1 MKNDVPAS
9 SCLVQGT
16 QDNRPPSRADKT
28 LSLLLRAL
36 ILFAL
41 WAVLSGFFDSFHL
54 TVGACSSL
62 FVAWLSEEF
71 WPPEGRMFRRP
82 AMAFK
87 LAGYALW
94 LLKEIVKANIY
105 VMRISLSPRA
115 MKVIDPQI
123 VRFRSRM
130 TSKLGLTILANSI
143 TLTPGTI
150 TVYVDERGNFTVHA
164 LDGELAAGVPG
175 DMETK
180 LVDIFGGRP

>member
-1 MKNDVPAS
+1 
-9 SCLVQGT
+9 
-16 QDNRPPSRADKT
+16 
-28 LSLLLRAL
+28 
-36 ILFAL
+36 
-41 WAVLSGFFDSFHL
+41 
-54 TVGACSSL
+54 
-62 FVAWLSEEF
+62 
-71 WPPEGRMFRRP
+71 MFRRP
-82 AMAFK
+82 AMALK
-87 LAGYALW
+87 LVGYAVW